1 MNTNGLLKR
10 CLTLIAGLLLVLSSV
25 GFAEDDKAT
34 TTEDQTD
41 IAKRLDASADV
52 LNEIMGAPDN
62 GIPDN
67 VLGDAKC
74 VAVVPSMVKFAL
86 GVGGQHG
93 KGVATCRTATG
104 WSAPAPISIT
114 GGSFGFQIGGQATDL
129 VMLVMNQ
136 KGMDH
141 LLSSKFKIGADASA
155 AAGPVGRHAS
165 ADTDWKL
172 KAEVLSYSRS
182 RGAFAGIDLSGAA
195 IKQDKDETHILYGKM
210 VPFENILSGKVPA
223 PKESHSFLATLEKYA
238 PTPTQRGSLNTKSES
253 K

>member
-1 MNTNGLLKR
+1 MNTNGLLRR
-10 CLTLIAGLLLVLSSV
+10 CLTPIAGLLLVLSSV

-34 TTEDQTD
+34 TTTEDQTD
-41 IAKRLDASADV
+41 IAKRLDASANV

-67 VLGDAKC
+67 ILGDAKC

-104 WSAPAPISIT
+104 WSAPAPITVT

-141 LLSSKFKIGADASA
+141 LLSSKFKIGAEATG
-155 AAGPVGRHAS
+155 AAGPVGRQVA
-165 ADTDWKL
+165 AGTGWEME
-172 KAEVLSYSRS
+172 AGIQTYSRP
-182 RGAFAGIDLSGAA
+182 RWAFARVDLYRA
-195 IKQDKDETHILYGKM
+195 
-210 VPFENILSGKVPA
+210 
-223 PKESHSFLATLEKYA
+223 
-238 PTPTQRGSLNTKSES
+238 
-253 K
+253 

>member
-10 CLTLIAGLLLVLSSV
+10 CLTLLAGLLLVVSCV
-25 GFAEDDKAT
+25 GFAEDDKA

-41 IAKRLDASADV
+41 IAKRLDAAANV

-67 VLGDAKC
+67 ILGDAKC
-74 VAVVPSMVKFAL
+74 IAVVPSMVKFAL

-104 WSAPAPISIT
+104 WSAPAPLTIT

-129 VMLVMNQ
+129 VMVVMNQ

-141 LLSSKFKIGADASA
+141 LLASKFKIGADASA

-195 IKQDKDETHILYGKM
+195 VKQDKDETHILYGKM
-210 VPFENILSGKVPA
+210 VPFESILSGKVPA

-238 PTPTQRGSLNTKSES
+238 PTPTQRGSLNNNSETK
-253 K
+253 